1 MVIKS
6 LFGPLYMMFYRLLS
20 LFRNVQIG
28 NQCHINRVVFKGKA
42 RIEDRCRLIGRPS
55 IEIGHD
61 FYMNAG
67 CHLLGEIVIGDS
79 VMIGP
84 QTVFWGRD
92 HGMVM
97 GLKIN
102 QQPHKYEKICIG
114 DDVWIGAN
122 VTILK
127 GVNIAEG
134 AVVGAG
140 AVVTKNIPA
149 YSIVAGVP
157 AKIIGSRKDL

>member
-1 MVIKS
+1 MIIKS
-6 LFGPLYMMFYRLLS
+6 FFGPFYMMLYRIMALS
-20 LFRNVQIG
+20 KDVKIG
-28 NQCHINRVVFKGKA
+28 NQCYINRVTFKGRA
-42 RIEDRCRLIGRPS
+42 TIEDRCRMIGHPI

-67 CHLLGEIVIGDS
+67 CHFLGEIVIGDN
-79 VMIGP
+79 VLIGP

-92 HGMVM
+92 HGMDV
-97 GLKIN
+97 GKKIN
-102 QQPHKYEKICIG
+102 EQPHKYEKIIIG

-122 VTILK
+122 VTVLK

-140 AVVTKNIPA
+140 AVVTKNVRA

-157 AKIIGSRKDL
+157 AKIIGSRDDL